1 MEEEGNILNVIDEN
15 GEEVEI
21 FIIDIFSLDEYPGKE
36 YILYTKGEEEGEYVK
51 SYVSILN
58 ETEDSAD
65 IIAIEDEEE
74 FNKVQN
80 EINNRMSEGE

>member
-74 FNKVQN
+74 LNKVKN